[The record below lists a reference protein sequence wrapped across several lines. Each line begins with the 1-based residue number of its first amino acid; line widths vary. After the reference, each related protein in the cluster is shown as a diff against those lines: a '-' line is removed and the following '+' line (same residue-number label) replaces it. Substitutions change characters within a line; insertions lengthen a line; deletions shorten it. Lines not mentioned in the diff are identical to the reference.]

1 MKTYSYFFVGLI
13 ATIFLLSCEGEGFYI
28 DKLVDFR
35 ILQEKA
41 CEYRGQF
48 SVLVNHQVP
57 EQYDDT
63 ITVSSWHNAIFKLSF
78 SEKIDPQVHREYV
91 EDKECKEAWN
101 HFWVAKTRGM
111 VDYFNERGSIWHGL
125 TYWYMGALDG
135 ARVTA
140 DKILFERPAGTDIG
154 DCFSYIPVEYESE
167 DHVILSFP
175 DFIPLRDLEFP
186 KDTITFSEC
195 FAAGNAIT
203 NPAAI
208 CAYDE
213 PKERYEYVTLTFTVP
228 FEWSSFEDFVDVD
241 WVEDNVTRRTESL
254 SRSVTLHFTGE

>member
-13 ATIFLLSCEGEGFYI
+13 ATIFLLSCEGEGFYRERMCT
-28 DKLVDFR
+28 VEF
-35 ILQEKA
+35 LQDEAFK
-41 CEYRGQF
+41 YRGQL
-48 SVLVNHQVP
+48 SILVNYQMP
-57 EQYDDT
+57 EKYNDT
-63 ITVSSWHNAIFKLSF
+63 IMVSSWHNTIFEMSF
-78 SEKIDPQVHREYV
+78 PKQSDPDVRAESG
-91 EDKECKEAWN
+91 EGDEESRKERSLWINSKFN
-101 HFWVAKTRGM
+101 IVR
-111 VDYFNERGSIWHGL
+111 DYFEERDYHWIWL
-125 TYWYMGALDG
+125 SYWYMGALDG
-135 ARVTA
+135 AKVTS

-154 DCFSYIPVEYESE
+154 DCFSFIPKEE
-167 DHVILSFP
+167 DDEVIISFP
-175 DFIPLRDLEFP
+175 DFIPLRDLRSS

-195 FAAGNAIT
+195 FAPGNAIT

-228 FEWSSFEDFVDVD
+228 LEWSSYEDFFDVD